1 MSSTEKRKRNRVKIE
16 CLECGSTFDKDY
28 RGKHER
34 TQHGGE
40 KVRIKHVGAPKNP
53 FEAAI
58 KISKVNKKN
67 IISCIK
73 FLHIIYLSII
83 RVLYNLLN
91 NKLYN

>member
-1 MSSTEKRKRNRVKIE
+1 MSSTEKSEKRKRNRVKIE

-58 KISKVNKKN
+58 KRSKVNKKIFFHALN
-67 IISCIK
+67 
-73 FLHIIYLSII
+73 
-83 RVLYNLLN
+83 LYTS
-91 NKLYN
+91 